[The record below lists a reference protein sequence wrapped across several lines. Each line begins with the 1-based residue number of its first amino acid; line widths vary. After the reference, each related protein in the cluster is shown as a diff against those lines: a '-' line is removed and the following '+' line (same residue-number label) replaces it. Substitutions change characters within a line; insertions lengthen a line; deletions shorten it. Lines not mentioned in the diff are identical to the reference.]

1 MDFSFLSELGAR
13 DIFDLVVVAIVLLS
27 GLFAFFR
34 GFVHESL
41 SMLGWVGAGVTALYG
56 YPVARP
62 YVRELIPSQLI
73 ADLATGIGLF
83 LIAFLIFSF
92 ISGRI
97 AKAVQ
102 NSGLDSLDSTLGF
115 VFGLVRGGLVVCIA
129 YIALSWLMPPSQ
141 QPMWVQTARTR
152 PVLQEG
158 AYLLKAAMPDT
169 LFDNTAEEIART
181 QREADARDQTYRKL
195 LGPTPKRKESKQI
208 EGYTQ
213 EEIDAKNRLIDA
225 VTQQ

>member
-13 DIFDLVVVAIVLLS
+13 DVFDLIVVAIVLLS

-41 SMLGWVGAGVTALYG
+41 SMLGWVGAAVTALYG

-83 LIAFLIFSF
+83 IISFLIFSF

-115 VFGLVRGGLVVCIA
+115 IFGLVRGGLVVCIA
-129 YIALSWLMPPSQ
+129 YLALSWLMPPAQ
-141 QPMWVQTARTR
+141 QPEWVQTARTR

-158 AYLLKAAMPDT
+158 AYLLKAAMPDA

-195 LGPTPKRKESKQI
+195 LGPTPTAKESAPI

-213 EEIDAKNRLIDA
+213 EEIDAKNRLINS